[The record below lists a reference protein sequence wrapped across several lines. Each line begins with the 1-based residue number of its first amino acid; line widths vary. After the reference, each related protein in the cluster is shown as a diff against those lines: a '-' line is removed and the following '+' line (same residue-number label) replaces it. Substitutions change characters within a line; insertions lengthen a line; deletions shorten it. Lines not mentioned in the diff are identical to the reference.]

1 MTTLLIT
8 PEHVAIDTRG
18 TTDQSTD
25 DGCLK
30 WHNIPNLGLIGF
42 LVGTANTQFELI
54 TRLRNGE
61 TIETASERMKKNLP
75 RYRMMF
81 FLNKEG
87 HVVQFLPST
96 AKIVPLTTDWMG
108 ECVLSDG
115 SGMATVKGAYARL
128 GKEDLDGVFLANSLM
143 DKFSAPSYWLFDRAT
158 QKVSFHINEKAVA
171 RGLSRVS
178 PLNYERFKALS
189 DTFNAELN

>member
-8 PEHVAIDTRG
+8 PEHIAIDTRG

-25 DGCLK
+25 DGVQK

-42 LVGTANTQFELI
+42 LVGSAATQFELI

-61 TIETASERMKKNLP
+61 AIETASERMKKQLP
-75 RYRMMF
+75 RYRQMF

-87 HVVQFLPST
+87 QIMQFIPST
-96 AKIVPLTTDWMG
+96 AKIIPFTHAWAGEHVLT
-108 ECVLSDG
+108 DG

-128 GKEDLDGVFLANSLM
+128 GKEDLDGVFLANSIM
-143 DKFSAPSYWLFDRAT
+143 DKFSAPSYWLFDRST
-158 QKVSFHINEKAVA
+158 QKASFHVNDKAVA
-171 RGLSRVS
+171 KGLSRVS
-178 PLNYERFKALS
+178 PINYERFKALA